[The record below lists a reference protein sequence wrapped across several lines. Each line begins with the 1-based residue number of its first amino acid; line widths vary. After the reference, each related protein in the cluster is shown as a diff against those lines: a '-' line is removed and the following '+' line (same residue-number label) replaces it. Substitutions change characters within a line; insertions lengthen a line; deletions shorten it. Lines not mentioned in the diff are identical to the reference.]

1 MPPILKAVTDII
13 AVLLLGCAIA
23 MLLLYLKNR
32 QGADVYNLIDKEYIC
47 IGRQNINPK
56 QPVIDLN
63 EFEDL
68 IQSNIFQFVL
78 DKKTTKALFGRNI
91 SVTYKDM
98 TVKHRVNEKKGEYRF
113 ELDLGGVLDAE

>member
-1 MPPILKAVTDII
+1 M
-13 AVLLLGCAIA
+13 
-23 MLLLYLKNR
+23 
-32 QGADVYNLIDKEYIC
+32 
-47 IGRQNINPK
+47 
-56 QPVIDLN
+56 IDLN

-68 IQSNIFQFVL
+68 IQSNVFQFVL
-78 DKKTTKALFGRNI
+78 DKKITKALFGWNI